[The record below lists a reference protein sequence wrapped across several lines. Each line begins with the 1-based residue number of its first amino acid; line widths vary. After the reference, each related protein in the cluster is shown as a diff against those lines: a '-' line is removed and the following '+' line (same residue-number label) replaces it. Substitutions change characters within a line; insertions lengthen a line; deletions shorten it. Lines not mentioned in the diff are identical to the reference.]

1 MFTDVQ
7 ILLVRLRAEVER
19 LHNDE
24 RGYATETIV
33 VTALLVALAL
43 AAVAVLVAKAIQKAN
58 SITL

>member
-1 MFTDVQ
+1 MFTEVR
-7 ILLVRLRAEVER
+7 IIVVRIRAELERLR
-19 LHNDE
+19 NDE

-43 AAVAVLVAKAIQKAN
+43 AALAVLVAKAIQKAN

>member
-7 ILLVRLRAEVER
+7 MLVVRIRSELEQLR
-19 LHNDE
+19 NDE

-33 VTALLVALAL
+33 VTALLVTLAL
-43 AAVAVLVAKAIQKAN
+43 AAVAVLVAKAIQKVN

>member
-1 MFTDVQ
+1 MLTEVRM
-7 ILLVRLRAEVER
+7 ILILLRAEAER
-19 LHNDE
+19 LRNDE